1 MTMPRNF
8 LLTMGALSWLILA
21 SGAQAEKADRD
32 KPINL
37 DAQRAT
43 FDGITN
49 VRILEGDVVMVQ
61 GSMRITA
68 ERVEIRTDS
77 EQFITAVATG
87 NPVTFRQKRE
97 GCDEYIDGFA
107 QRAEFDDRKDV
118 LKLISRAR
126 IKSGDDELKSD
137 FIVYNSATDQYEVLG
152 NLPDAAKSGGRVNM
166 VIFPKTKTDGKKPC
180 AKAAPTSPTK

>member
-1 MTMPRNF
+1 MIRTIF
-8 LLTMGALSWLILA
+8 LALATIGVLA
-21 SGAQAEKADRD
+21 AAPCAQAEKADRE

-43 FDGITN
+43 LDAAKN
-49 VRILEGDVVMVQ
+49 VRILEGNVVMVQ
-61 GSMRITA
+61 GTMRITA

-107 QRAEFDDRKDV
+107 ERAEFDDRKDV
-118 LKLISRAR
+118 LRLISHAR
-126 IKSGDDELKSD
+126 IKSGEDELKSD
-137 FIVYNSATDQYEVLG
+137 FIVYNAATDEYEVLG
-152 NLPDAAKSGGRVNM
+152 NRPDAAKNDGRVNM
-166 VIFPKTKTDGKKPC
+166 VIFPNAKTEGKKPC
-180 AKAAPTSPTK
+180 SKATPKSTAK